1 MDGWAAGLGSVA
13 WAGLAELLGWDG
25 LGWADSIHYTSL
37 VFIAFF
43 TGKAV
48 NQSDLETIQ
57 AFEF

>member
-37 VFIAFF
+37 VFIAFL

-57 AFEF
+57 ALEF